1 MIAQARER
9 NSGRLLAVPFAPFD
23 AALALPTTTVLT
35 MALTDLTTLGELKEA
50 DYQVRS
56 VKDEMRAN
64 LKKKLRAGEEI
75 FPGILG
81 YDQTVIPRI
90 QNAIL
95 AKHDLILL
103 GLRGQAKSRIIRM
116 LPQLLDDHIPV
127 IEGTPLNEDPFNPVT
142 KQGRE
147 LVEEKGDGTPI
158 EWLPREERY
167 GEKLA
172 TPDTTI
178 ADLIGDIDPI
188 KAANERLTYAD
199 EEVIHFGII
208 PRTNRGIFAINELPD
223 LQPRIQVGLFNI
235 MEEQD
240 IQIRGF
246 NVRFPLDVM
255 MVFSANPEDYT
266 SRGNLV
272 TPLKDRIDSQIST
285 HYPKTIETGMAI
297 TEQEAWQDRADGEAE
312 VDVHIPH
319 FFREIIEQIAF
330 EARESEYIDQ
340 TSGVSVRVT
349 RAALEALISAAERRA
364 LLNGE
369 DETTVRISDLMHV
382 APAITGK
389 VELVYEGEQ
398 EGAEEVALTL
408 IGRAVRDR
416 FTDYFPDPDDKE
428 DGRPEYQDVL
438 SWFSQGNTVDL
449 DQDMSD
455 RAYADTLG
463 QVDGLQALV
472 EEHLSPENSGETRS
486 GMEFVVEALHQ
497 NSLVGKEVGEGG
509 QTYDDI
515 MGSMLS
521 SIGDGGMPS
530 DDFDEGD
537 FDDDDDDDDPLSRY
551 R

>member
-1 MIAQARER
+1 M
-9 NSGRLLAVPFAPFD
+9 PAP
-23 AALALPTTTVLT
+23 
-35 MALTDLTTLGELKEA
+35 TDLSTLGELKA
-50 DYQVRS
+50 SDYQVRS

-64 LKKKLRAGEEI
+64 LMEKLRDGEDI
-75 FPGILG
+75 FPGIIG
-81 YDQTVIPRI
+81 YDQTVIPQI
-90 QNAIL
+90 QNAVL
-95 AKHDLILL
+95 AKHDIILL
-103 GLRGQAKSRIIRM
+103 GLRGQAKSRLIRL
-116 LPQLLDDHIPV
+116 LPRLLDDYIPV
-127 IEGTPLNEDPFNPVT
+127 IADTPLNEDPFHPVT

-147 LVEEKGDGTPI
+147 LVEEQGDDTPI
-158 EWLPREERY
+158 EWLPREARY

-188 KAANERLTYAD
+188 KAANKRLTYAD

-272 TPLKDRIDSQIST
+272 TPLKDRIDSQIIT
-285 HYPKTIETGMAI
+285 HYPKTIDTGMAI
-297 TEQEAWQDRADGEAE
+297 TKQEAWTDRASDNGEAE
-312 VDVHIPH
+312 VDVHVPH
-319 FFREIIEQIAF
+319 FFREIVEQIAF
-330 EARESEYIDQ
+330 SARESEYIDQ

-349 RAALEALISAAERRA
+349 RAAMEALLSAAERRA

-369 DETTVRISDLMHV
+369 DETTVRVADLTHV

-398 EGAEEVALTL
+398 EGAENVALSL
-408 IGRAVRDR
+408 IGQAIRAI
-416 FTDYFPDPDDKE
+416 FTRYFPDPGNKE
-428 DGRPEYQDVL
+428 KGRPAYQDVL
-438 SWFSQGNTVDL
+438 NWFSSGHSLDL
-449 DQDMSD
+449 DQDMSQA
-455 RAYADTLG
+455 AYTEALE
-463 QVDGLQALV
+463 QIDGLADLV
-472 EEHLSPENSGETRS
+472 EEHATPDSDAERLVT
-486 GMEFVVEALHQ
+486 MEFVLEALHQ
-497 NSLVGKEVGEGG
+497 NSLIGKEIGDGT
-509 QTYDDI
+509 QSYDDI

-521 SIGDGGMPS
+521 SLGDGGMPD

-537 FDDDDDDDDPLSRY
+537 FDDDDDDPLSRY